1 MRGLCVCGVQPPQ
14 PNPCTHTTHTTHETT
29 TKQNTAMP
37 GMVSGD
43 ILGHEYMGVVE
54 DVGADV
60 KRLAK

>member
-1 MRGLCVCGVQPPQ
+1 
-14 PNPCTHTTHTTHETT
+14 
-29 TKQNTAMP
+29 MP